1 MPSMLWGREFN
12 SIEKKVLFY
21 LLIII
26 IIIKML
32 SQCPYSTTH
41 CMARKGRSTPRT
53 RVELAGELSQP
64 LEGHLLFPF

>member
-1 MPSMLWGREFN
+1 MLWGREFN
-12 SIEKKVLFY
+12 SIEKKSLI

-53 RVELAGELSQP
+53 RVELAGELS
-64 LEGHLLFPF
+64 